1 MTEELKKKMPN
12 VGGADIKQQPKV
24 EQQMQQNQT
33 NTKPEPQTEK
43 NDNKEQTIT
52 ADIETAQ
59 EINLNLKKDGGE
71 IEKLQQEN
79 KELERKLMY
88 VVAEYENLKKRSQK
102 EVDDAQKY
110 AIKKLIEDAIKVY
123 DVLMTAIDNTNPETT
138 DKALYDGVKMT
149 IGDFDKMFE
158 KSGIVKINPAVGD
171 RFDHNKHEA
180 ISRVPNSEV
189 GMGNIVQVVRC
200 GYELYGRLLRRMS
213 EKTLRRMSEKTR
225 VLTNKDFIN
234 IIKV

>member
-12 VGGADIKQQPKV
+12 VGGANIKQQPKV

-33 NTKPEPQTEK
+33 NTKPEQQTEK
-43 NDNKEQTIT
+43 NDNKEQTI
-52 ADIETAQ
+52 
-59 EINLNLKKDGGE
+59 NLNLNKEPSE
-71 IEKLQQEN
+71 IDKLKQEN

-102 EVDDAQKY
+102 DVEDAQKY

-138 DKALYDGVKMT
+138 DKSLYDGVKMT

-171 RFDHNKHEA
+171 KFDHNKHEA
-180 ISRVPNSEV
+180 ISRVPNSDV

-200 GYELYGRLLRRMS
+200 GYELYGRLLRPAM
-213 EKTLRRMSEKTR
+213 
-225 VLTNKDFIN
+225 V
-234 IIKV
+234 VVGQ

>member
-12 VGGADIKQQPKV
+12 VGGDIQKQQPKV
-24 EQQMQQNQT
+24 EQQTQQNQT
-33 NTKPEPQTEK
+33 NTKPEQQTEK
-43 NDNKEQTIT
+43 NDNKEQTI
-52 ADIETAQ
+52 
-59 EINLNLKKDGGE
+59 NLNLKTEPSE

-102 EVDDAQKY
+102 EIEDAQKY

-123 DVLMTAIDNTNPETT
+123 DVLMTAIDNTNPDTT

-158 KSGIVKINPAVGD
+158 RSGIVKINPAVGD

-200 GYELYGRLLRRMS
+200 GYELYGRLLRPAM
-213 EKTLRRMSEKTR
+213 
-225 VLTNKDFIN
+225 V
-234 IIKV
+234 VVGQ

>member
-12 VGGADIKQQPKV
+12 VGGANIKQQPKV

-33 NTKPEPQTEK
+33 NTKPEQQTEK
-43 NDNKEQTIT
+43 NDNKEQTI
-52 ADIETAQ
+52 
-59 EINLNLKKDGGE
+59 NLNLNKEPSE
-71 IEKLQQEN
+71 IDKLKQEN

-102 EVDDAQKY
+102 DVEDAQKY

-138 DKALYDGVKMT
+138 DKSLYDGVKMT

-180 ISRVPNSEV
+180 ISRVPNSAV

-200 GYELYGRLLRRMS
+200 GYELYGRLLRPAM
-213 EKTLRRMSEKTR
+213 
-225 VLTNKDFIN
+225 V
-234 IIKV
+234 VVGQ

>member
-12 VGGADIKQQPKV
+12 VGGAEQKQAPKV

-33 NTKPEPQTEK
+33 NTKLEQQTDK
-43 NDNKEQTIT
+43 NDNKEQTI
-52 ADIETAQ
+52 
-59 EINLNLKKDGGE
+59 NLNLNKEPSE
-71 IEKLQQEN
+71 IDKLRQEN

-102 EVDDAQKY
+102 EIEDAQKY

-138 DKALYDGVKMT
+138 DKSLYDGVKMT

-200 GYELYGRLLRRMS
+200 GYELYGRLLRPAM
-213 EKTLRRMSEKTR
+213 
-225 VLTNKDFIN
+225 V
-234 IIKV
+234 VVGQ